1 MSLGCLNK
9 KLEKLLNGKKF
20 QNRILN
26 AQRVRLQK
34 FKKQSTKV
42 NKKNEEQQLLKKGST
57 TVTQRN
63 YPQTLL
69 KKMTHNATLKMTN
82 KRYSKK

>member
-34 FKKQSTKV
+34 FKK
-42 NKKNEEQQLLKKGST
+42 
-57 TVTQRN
+57 
-63 YPQTLL
+63 
-69 KKMTHNATLKMTN
+69 
-82 KRYSKK
+82 

>member
-1 MSLGCLNK
+1 MHYSNNQTLSANMSLGCLNK

-34 FKKQSTKV
+34 FKK
-42 NKKNEEQQLLKKGST
+42 
-57 TVTQRN
+57 
-63 YPQTLL
+63 
-69 KKMTHNATLKMTN
+69 
-82 KRYSKK
+82 